1 MLDIDTTPDPESGS
15 TGLDLTGEV
24 SDLFMLWWDAQFSK
38 ALESLLVKSDLSLRF
53 KDDIN
58 IIADKIPLAHS
69 LIHKYFGN
77 DCMSHLS
84 EISQTELTAKLF
96 CAIVNEIDP
105 MVQFTY
111 DVPELN
117 PDGKLPVLDLKVF
130 MSPENEVLYEVG
142 LKYLKR
148 HRKHFNRKIILF
160 DQIYVRTK
168 ILFL

>member
-1 MLDIDTTPDPESGS
+1 MEPKKKPNAEVKRKMFGLAFEKLINISMKNHIYSFKSVYRVQEDSGS

-77 DCMSHLS
+77 DFMSQLS
-84 EISQTELTAKLF
+84 EISQTELTANLF
-96 CAIVNEIDP
+96 
-105 MVQFTY
+105 
-111 DVPELN
+111 
-117 PDGKLPVLDLKVF
+117 
-130 MSPENEVLYEVG
+130 
-142 LKYLKR
+142 
-148 HRKHFNRKIILF
+148 
-160 DQIYVRTK
+160 
-168 ILFL
+168 